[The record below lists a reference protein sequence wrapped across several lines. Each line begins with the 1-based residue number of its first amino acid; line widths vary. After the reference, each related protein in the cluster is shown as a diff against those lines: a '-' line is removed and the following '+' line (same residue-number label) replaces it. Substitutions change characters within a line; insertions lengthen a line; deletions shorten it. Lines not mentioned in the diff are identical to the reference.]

1 MSNKITIEKQVFEKQ
16 QYRQVIKPTFN
27 QLSVGGQ
34 TPGTAQAT
42 APTPTIQEFF
52 DSYQELFFQI
62 PKEGETNSHQYLVN
76 QSGDYIG
83 GQAVNEQVLALTQ
96 EITNLRQENL
106 ELQQQLLDLAN
117 QTNE

>member
-27 QLSVGGQ
+27 QLSIGNQ
-34 TPGTAQAT
+34 TPGITQT
-42 APTPTIQEFF
+42 IITPLTIQEFF
-52 DSYQELFFQI
+52 ENYQELFFQI
-62 PKEGETNSHQYLVN
+62 PKEGEVNSHRYIVN

-83 GQAVNEQVLALTQ
+83 GHEVNEQVLALTH

-117 QTNE
+117 QINE